1 MEFLQEITVYKS
13 VAKSFD
19 GAPYYSLSAVFLN
32 QCVNSCVSPVS
43 EGFYCQHAGG
53 QTAHEMTGVLHV
65 SQESEIMSDYFLH
78 VSVSGGGG
86 SRHPEMMLPFGSGLI
101 TSVWLLRDNSKQTT
115 AVGRRYENSLTLSSR
130 VQRDEV

>member
-1 MEFLQEITVYKS
+1 
-13 VAKSFD
+13 
-19 GAPYYSLSAVFLN
+19 
-32 QCVNSCVSPVS
+32 
-43 EGFYCQHAGG
+43 
-53 QTAHEMTGVLHV
+53 MTGVLHV

-86 SRHPEMMLPFGSGLI
+86 SRHPEMMMLAFGSGLI

-130 VQRDEV
+130 VQGDEV